1 MGDVGKQDLNDL
13 NFELDPVKALERGAV
28 IDEQHRRLV
37 PPHPRGVWRGSHEI
51 FNAIHDARAK
61 AFAEHIAAL
70 RKTESP
76 FKVVTLCDRQE
87 A

>member
-1 MGDVGKQDLNDL
+1 LNEL

-37 PPHPRGVWRGSHEI
+37 PPHPRGVWRGTHAF
-51 FNAIHDARAK
+51 FNAMDDARAK
-61 AFAEHIAAL
+61 AFAEHFAAL
-70 RKTESP
+70 PKTESP
-76 FKVVTLCDRQE
+76 FDVVTLCDRQE